1 MIPQVED
8 PHPRAAWF
16 ADERIVAAP
25 PLRQFKSEEIRNVV
39 PIVTDEDARPAILG
53 NGVTG
58 SQGVR
63 PSTCLESREALEL
76 GLRQAFLLA
85 IPFPRRA
92 APLLMDRGRFCGI
105 IDTEKLW
112 LGHADRL
119 FAAESSARR
128 RGGADPEDLPA
139 RPLVVDHLVVGH
151 VLETP
156 VEQRLADSV
165 TESLPNLVPGHGH
178 RLAPQNIFDG
188 LQRGHGWTLVRNHG
202 CGRRHQQGGKQELY
216 INSLLNEVVTVNRRT
231 CGLTVK
237 GSELRE
243 ADVSRSRR
251 DASSGRA
258 IARW

>member
-25 PLRQFKSEEIRNVV
+25 PLRQFKSEEIRDVV
-39 PIVTDEDARPAILG
+39 PIVTDEDARPPILG

-63 PSTCLESREALEL
+63 PSTCLESREALEF

-85 IPFPRRA
+85 IAFPRRA
-92 APLLMDRGRFCGI
+92 APLLKDRGRFCGI

-119 FAAESSARR
+119 SAAEPSARR
-128 RGGADPEDLPA
+128 GGGADPEDLPT
-139 RPLVVDHLVVGH
+139 RTLVVDHLVLSH
-151 VLETP
+151 VLEAL

-165 TESLPNLVPGHGH
+165 TESLPNLVSGHGH
-178 RLAPQNIFDG
+178 RLSPQNIFDG
-188 LQRGHGWTLVRNHG
+188 LQRRHGWTLVGYH
-202 CGRRHQQGGKQELY
+202 GRRGRHQGGVWQE
-216 INSLLNEVVTVNRRT
+216 
-231 CGLTVK
+231 
-237 GSELRE
+237 
-243 ADVSRSRR
+243 
-251 DASSGRA
+251 
-258 IARW
+258 

>member
-1 MIPQVED
+1 MGSPCPASSGSFKKPCRSPAWGSRTPARDESCVRSPTRRGGVRCLGQDSTAIRVECTAPARPSWPGHAGENLGRRRDRLLLRVSALFAIRAMIPQVED

-25 PLRQFKSEEIRNVV
+25 PLGQFKSEEIRDVV
-39 PIVTDEDARPAILG
+39 PIVADEDARPAILG

-63 PSTCLESREALEL
+63 PSTCLESREALEF

-85 IPFPRRA
+85 IAFLRRT
-92 APLLMDRGRFCGI
+92 APLLKDRGGFCGI

-119 FAAESSARR
+119 FAAEPSARR

-151 VLETP
+151 VLETR
-156 VEQRLADSV
+156 V
-165 TESLPNLVPGHGH
+165 
-178 RLAPQNIFDG
+178 
-188 LQRGHGWTLVRNHG
+188 
-202 CGRRHQQGGKQELY
+202 
-216 INSLLNEVVTVNRRT
+216 
-231 CGLTVK
+231 
-237 GSELRE
+237 
-243 ADVSRSRR
+243 
-251 DASSGRA
+251 
-258 IARW
+258 

>member
-25 PLRQFKSEEIRNVV
+25 PLRQFKSEEIRDVV
-39 PIVTDEDARPAILG
+39 PIVTDEDARPTILG

-63 PSTCLESREALEL
+63 PSTCLESREALEF
-76 GLRQAFLLA
+76 GLRQAFLLVTA
-85 IPFPRRA
+85 FPRQA
-92 APLLMDRGRFCGI
+92 APLIKHRGSFCGI

-119 FAAESSARR
+119 FAPEASARR
-128 RGGADPEDLPA
+128 GGGADPEDLPT

-151 VLETP
+151 VLETL

-165 TESLPNLVPGHGH
+165 TESLPNFVPGHG
-178 RLAPQNIFDG
+178 RRFAP
-188 LQRGHGWTLVRNHG
+188 
-202 CGRRHQQGGKQELY
+202 
-216 INSLLNEVVTVNRRT
+216 
-231 CGLTVK
+231 
-237 GSELRE
+237 
-243 ADVSRSRR
+243 
-251 DASSGRA
+251 
-258 IARW
+258 